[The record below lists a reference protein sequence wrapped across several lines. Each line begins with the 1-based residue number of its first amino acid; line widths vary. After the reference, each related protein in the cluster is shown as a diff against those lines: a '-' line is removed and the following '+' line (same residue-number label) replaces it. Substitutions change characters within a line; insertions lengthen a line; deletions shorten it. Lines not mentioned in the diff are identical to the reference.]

1 MYETASLLTTVAVTI
16 KISLKRNHTSNDL
29 WGYFRHKYAT
39 AIVLYGSEVISGRNF
54 HVPYNKFNKFI
65 RLSRYLISVGNAC

>member
-29 WGYFRHKYAT
+29 WDILDINTLLRLYFTEAK
-39 AIVLYGSEVISGRNF
+39 
-54 HVPYNKFNKFI
+54 
-65 RLSRYLISVGNAC
+65 